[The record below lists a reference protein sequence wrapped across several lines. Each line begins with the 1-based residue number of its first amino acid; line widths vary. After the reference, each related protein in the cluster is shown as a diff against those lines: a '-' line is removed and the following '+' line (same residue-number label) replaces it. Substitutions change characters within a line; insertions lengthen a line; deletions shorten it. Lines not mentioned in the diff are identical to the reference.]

1 MVLSNCAVCGSKKSR
16 FIKEQKAAGI
26 LGSLT
31 NTLSRIILV
40 GSILFQEYKMNEVIN
55 KFLLAGDK
63 LMPVII

>member
-1 MVLSNCAVCGSKKSR
+1 MVLSNCAVCGSKKSK
-16 FIKEQKAAGI
+16 FIKEQEAAGI
-26 LGSLT
+26 LISLT
-31 NTLSRIILV
+31 NTLSGIILV